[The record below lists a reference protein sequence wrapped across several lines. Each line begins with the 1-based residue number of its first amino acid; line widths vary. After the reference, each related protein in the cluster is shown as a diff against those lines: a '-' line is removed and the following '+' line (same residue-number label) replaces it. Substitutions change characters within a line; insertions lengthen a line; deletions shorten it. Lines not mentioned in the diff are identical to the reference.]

1 MVFFS
6 VVPSIDI
13 FEWVISFIE
22 HSGFVATCLLGF
34 VLIMN
39 PKYRFHFFVS
49 LPLLVAIAIGGV
61 ISASWTEA
69 ARKGYDMTLPSLRQ
83 ALESYIVTGEGDMMH
98 ILESDI
104 YPPVFGMIEL
114 KYLLNDLLSH
124 TFVHSNAHNMLNVP
138 VTYNKGNDFYAASL
152 GDPMVF
158 TSGIYKNGNESL
170 WDAQMYKLDYAADAL
185 QLKKG
190 DNVLDIGCGWGRL
203 VQRFTDVHGANVTGI
218 TLSEE
223 QRQFGLKLNGNNGAT
238 LLLQDAMQL
247 KDRNDLPVGGF
258 DKITSLEMAE
268 HVGILRYQE
277 FLRIVHSILKDD
289 GVLYFQVAGFRRH
302 FLWDDLVWGM
312 FLGEHIFPGADASCT
327 IGWVTAQLER
337 AGFEVQRVSF

>member
-138 VTYNKGNDFYAASL
+138 VTYNKGNEFYAASL

-158 TSGIYKNGNESL
+158 TSGIYKN
-170 WDAQMYKLDYAADAL
+170 M
-185 QLKKG
+185 
-190 DNVLDIGCGWGRL
+190 
-203 VQRFTDVHGANVTGI
+203 
-218 TLSEE
+218 
-223 QRQFGLKLNGNNGAT
+223 
-238 LLLQDAMQL
+238 LLMLF
-247 KDRNDLPVGGF
+247 N
-258 DKITSLEMAE
+258 
-268 HVGILRYQE
+268 
-277 FLRIVHSILKDD
+277 
-289 GVLYFQVAGFRRH
+289 
-302 FLWDDLVWGM
+302 
-312 FLGEHIFPGADASCT
+312 
-327 IGWVTAQLER
+327 
-337 AGFEVQRVSF
+337 